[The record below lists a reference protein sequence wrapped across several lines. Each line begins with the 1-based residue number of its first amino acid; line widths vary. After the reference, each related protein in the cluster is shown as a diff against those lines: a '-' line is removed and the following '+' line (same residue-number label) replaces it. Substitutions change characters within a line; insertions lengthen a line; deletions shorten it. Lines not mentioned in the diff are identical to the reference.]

1 MDISYGN
8 WFSKISNE
16 FKRMEF
22 ENLIEKDYSRADLEI
37 YLRDKREK
45 KVVLVKILKGSQ
57 NFQVN
62 LGTMSKN
69 YIFHNEFDI
78 EGQRIHVIDDIL
90 RKDEDGHWTYDFYSV
105 D

>member
-1 MDISYGN
+1 MDKSYGDWFRKISYD
-8 WFSKISNE
+8 
-16 FKRMEF
+16 F
-22 ENLIEKDYSRADLEI
+22 EEMGFLNLIKKYYARGELKGF
-37 YLRDKREK
+37 LRDKREK

-57 NFQVN
+57 NVQVN

-90 RKDEDGHWTYDFYSV
+90 RKDEDSHWTYDFYSV